1 MIGGSIAIP
10 LTFAITAAVRFSGSA
25 AQMLP
30 APPTV
35 SIIVTWIAVLAV
47 SILATLLAAI
57 RLLQLHPKDILS
69 TL

>member
-1 MIGGSIAIP
+1 
-10 LTFAITAAVRFSGSA
+10 
-25 AQMLP
+25 MLP